1 MRGTSE
7 WEKANQRYLVAALA
21 EVGQALDRHRG
32 EGATLEEAKSGKGAP
47 NLASS
52 QLAEAA
58 EAMAAPAALDSLC
71 SAFRLT
77 EFERAVLLMAAGPEL
92 DAGFAGGLTPTF
104 GLALAAL
111 PQAHWS
117 ALSPAGALRHWRLVE
132 LDGASITTGELRV
145 DERILH
151 FLTGVQYLDER
162 LAGRVRA
169 VPLPAELLPSQAGLA
184 ERLSALWLRSASSE
198 EGAVPVVELTGAPG
212 VGKRAIAATLCAGLG
227 LSLWE
232 LSAAAVPADPAE
244 LDGFLRL
251 WRREVPLANRALLL
265 GDDDSPSDE
274 PAREAAVTRLIER
287 LEAPLLVVSRSGRR
301 TGRRPILSFAVAAPG
316 AAERAELWRDALGE
330 AAVSLDGQ
338 VGHIASQFQLGIGA
352 IRAAG
357 AEALGAVSEIEKKP
371 GRTDENPTP
380 ATQPLARALWQ
391 ACRRQ
396 ARPALGSLARRIE
409 PRANRGDLILPERQ
423 RAVLREIA
431 LHVRHRQRV
440 YEEWGFAARS
450 VRGQGLGALFAG
462 ASGTG
467 KTMAAEVLAAELELD
482 LYQIDLSSVVSKYIG
497 ETEKNL
503 SRVFDAAEAGGAILL
518 FDEADALFGKRSEVK
533 DSHDRYANL
542 EVSYLLQRMET
553 YRGLAVLTSN
563 RKSALDDAF
572 LRRLRFVVE
581 FPFPDAAARE
591 QIWRRIYPAATP
603 LENLDTAK
611 LARLNVAGGNI
622 RNIALAAAFLA
633 AGDDRPVGMDHL
645 LRAAQGEYAKLEK
658 PLGAAETRGWV

>member
-1 MRGTSE
+1 MRGTSD

-32 EGATLEEAKSGKGAP
+32 QGAP
-47 NLASS
+47 DLASG
-52 QLAEAA
+52 QLIEAA
-58 EAMAAPAALDSLC
+58 EAMAAPPALDTLC
-71 SAFRLT
+71 AAFRLS

-92 DAGFAGGLTPTF
+92 EAGFAGGLVPTF
-104 GLALAAL
+104 SVALAAL
-111 PQAHWS
+111 PEAHWS

-132 LDGASITTGELRV
+132 LDGTSPTTSPLKL

-162 LAGRVRA
+162 LAGRVDA
-169 VPLPAELLPSQAGLA
+169 VQPPSELLPSQQRLA
-184 ERLSALWLRSASSE
+184 DRLSSLWLRAASTE

-232 LSAAAVPADPAE
+232 LPAAAVPADPAE

-265 GDDDSPSDE
+265 GDDDSPADE
-274 PAREAAVTRLIER
+274 PAREAAVTRLVER

-301 TGRRPILSFAVAAPG
+301 AGRQPMLSFTVAAPG
-316 AAERAELWRDALGE
+316 AAERSELWRDALGE

-338 VGHIASQFQLGIGA
+338 VDHVASQFQLGIGA

-357 AEALGAVSEIEKKP
+357 AEALGALSSDSEAQE
-371 GRTDENPTP
+371 
-380 ATQPLARALWQ
+380 PLARALWQ

-450 VRGQGLGALFAG
+450 ARGQGLGALFAG

-542 EVSYLLQRMET
+542 EVSYLLQRMES

-581 FPFPDAAARE
+581 FPFPDAVARE
-591 QIWRRIYPAATP
+591 QIWRRIYPEATP
-603 LENLDTAK
+603 VNGLDPTK

>member
-212 VGKRAIAATLCAGLG
+212 VGKRAIAATLCAELG

-301 TGRRPILSFAVAAPG
+301 TGRRPMLSFAVAAPG

-338 VGHIASQFQLGIGA
+338 VDHIASQFQLGIGA

-357 AEALGAVSEIEKKP
+357 AEALGALSGDGDGEAE
-371 GRTDENPTP
+371 E
-380 ATQPLARALWQ
+380 PLARALWQ

-409 PRANRGDLILPERQ
+409 PPNASAPSC
-423 RAVLREIA
+423 
-431 LHVRHRQRV
+431 
-440 YEEWGFAARS
+440 ARS
-450 VRGQGLGALFAG
+450 ASTCATANGSTNSGVSPPARRAG
-462 ASGTG
+462 KGW
-467 KTMAAEVLAAELELD
+467 E
-482 LYQIDLSSVVSKYIG
+482 
-497 ETEKNL
+497 
-503 SRVFDAAEAGGAILL
+503 
-518 FDEADALFGKRSEVK
+518 RS
-533 DSHDRYANL
+533 
-542 EVSYLLQRMET
+542 LQ
-553 YRGLAVLTSN
+553 A
-563 RKSALDDAF
+563 
-572 LRRLRFVVE
+572 
-581 FPFPDAAARE
+581 
-591 QIWRRIYPAATP
+591 PAAP
-603 LENLDTAK
+603 
-611 LARLNVAGGNI
+611 AR
-622 RNIALAAAFLA
+622 RW
-633 AGDDRPVGMDHL
+633 RP
-645 LRAAQGEYAKLEK
+645 RCW
-658 PLGAAETRGWV
+658 PPSWS